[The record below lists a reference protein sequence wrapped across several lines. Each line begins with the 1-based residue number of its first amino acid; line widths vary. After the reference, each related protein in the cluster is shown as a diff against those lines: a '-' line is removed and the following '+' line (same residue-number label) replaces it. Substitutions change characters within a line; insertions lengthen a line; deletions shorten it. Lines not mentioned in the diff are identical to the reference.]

1 MPDGRQVS
9 VCETSA
15 GNMAHIR
22 CQELKCQILK
32 YQGPK
37 YQIQKYQIQKYQ
49 IQKYQILKDQ
59 ILKDQILRCQ
69 SLKWKLLNSLN
80 PKSHGSGCVACVE
93 EAVSFGLAGSLEV
106 FVIEHLAD
114 RAVV

>member
-22 CQELKCQILK
+22 CQELKC
-32 YQGPK
+32 
-37 YQIQKYQIQKYQ
+37 
-49 IQKYQILKDQ
+49 Q